1 MNLFTRCI
9 LNFPSSRHTRFF
21 TFLLFLTSLLVPAA
35 LRAQAPQEDPGQ
47 FQLRPRTRPSL
58 LELDPAP
65 TRRVRGVKY
74 KVNRLAADGV
84 HANNV
89 TPGCTS
95 PQVSYVGGP
104 VISNVQPVAV
114 FWSSNVNP
122 QLTAPITGVAQF
134 LADVGSSVYFGVLSQ
149 YSTFGTAITDGTDQ
163 WIGNGSTTP
172 SGYTLTPSVCGGTDS
187 CTVTDDEIQT
197 ELNAQITAGNL
208 PQPTYDSLGNP
219 NTVYMTYFPPNVT
232 VTDAQYNITS
242 CTDFCAYHSTGHVGT
257 SSNPLIYGVVMDEF
271 SGSACYGCTDDPTEL
286 DDMTDT
292 TAHELAE
299 AITDADIGLD
309 TNNSAYFAYPAAW
322 GDNSNDACAGD
333 EIADICEVGEGD
345 PIAVNGRTWYVQEI
359 WSIKDNQCESHG
371 TVTLPFAFSSP
382 GTVTAGTPFNLTVT
396 VQNPTGG
403 TYTGYMGTVHFTSSD
418 SSATLPAD
426 YTYVAGDAG
435 VHAFQATLKTGTS
448 ATITVTDTAHP
459 TITLTTSGI
468 PIAQG
473 APAVLNTPSPGTTLT
488 SNTVTFTWTAG
499 TGVSAYDLH
508 LSAVAPGGYDL
519 YLSGHVTSLSTTVS
533 GLPFNGQKIYARLY
547 SIINGATQYNDY
559 TYTAETVPTS
569 QLTSPAPSSTLTG
582 ASIKFTWSAVTGVS
596 AYDLHLS
603 AVSPGGYD
611 LYLSGHVTTTSATVK
626 GLPINGKKIYARLYS
641 IVGGVTYYND
651 YTYTAAS
658 LATLKYPAPGSTLK
672 STSVFFEWT
681 AGGGVSAY
689 DLHLSAVAAGGYD
702 LYSSGHTTSTIKTV
716 NGLPANGE
724 PIYARLYSIIGGVTY
739 YNDYTYKAK

>member
-47 FQLRPRTRPSL
+47 FQLRPRARPSL

-242 CTDFCAYHSTGHVGT
+242 CTDF
-257 SSNPLIYGVVMDEF
+257 
-271 SGSACYGCTDDPTEL
+271 
-286 DDMTDT
+286 
-292 TAHELAE
+292 
-299 AITDADIGLD
+299 
-309 TNNSAYFAYPAAW
+309 W
-322 GDNSNDACAGD
+322 GRDG
-333 EIADICEVGEGD
+333 
-345 PIAVNGRTWYVQEI
+345 
-359 WSIKDNQCESHG
+359 
-371 TVTLPFAFSSP
+371 
-382 GTVTAGTPFNLTVT
+382 
-396 VQNPTGG
+396 
-403 TYTGYMGTVHFTSSD
+403 
-418 SSATLPAD
+418 
-426 YTYVAGDAG
+426 
-435 VHAFQATLKTGTS
+435 
-448 ATITVTDTAHP
+448 
-459 TITLTTSGI
+459 
-468 PIAQG
+468 
-473 APAVLNTPSPGTTLT
+473 
-488 SNTVTFTWTAG
+488 
-499 TGVSAYDLH
+499 
-508 LSAVAPGGYDL
+508 
-519 YLSGHVTSLSTTVS
+519 
-533 GLPFNGQKIYARLY
+533 
-547 SIINGATQYNDY
+547 
-559 TYTAETVPTS
+559 
-569 QLTSPAPSSTLTG
+569 
-582 ASIKFTWSAVTGVS
+582 
-596 AYDLHLS
+596 
-603 AVSPGGYD
+603 
-611 LYLSGHVTTTSATVK
+611 
-626 GLPINGKKIYARLYS
+626 
-641 IVGGVTYYND
+641 
-651 YTYTAAS
+651 
-658 LATLKYPAPGSTLK
+658 
-672 STSVFFEWT
+672 
-681 AGGGVSAY
+681 
-689 DLHLSAVAAGGYD
+689 
-702 LYSSGHTTSTIKTV
+702 
-716 NGLPANGE
+716 
-724 PIYARLYSIIGGVTY
+724 
-739 YNDYTYKAK
+739 